1 MNLFDFSHARE
12 QTPLIIPAASDRH
25 AGGGGMAAPHPPP
38 PLTDRTVLWT
48 AEAER
53 QACVGLRPR
62 HHVKARGVKGRGGW
76 T

>member
-25 AGGGGMAAPHPPP
+25 GGTGVPPPVP
-38 PLTDRTVLWT
+38 PLTDRTVLQT

-53 QACVGLRPR
+53 QACVGLRLR